1 MLRCRSSSRPDWRQP
16 HDASIA
22 YRQGHRHAVGGV
34 TGPLLAAAA
43 AMLGVYGAWEAL
55 AIAEQLRPAQ
65 AVGRALVPLRL
76 AGRVGRAPT
85 VPERRRLAIVAA
97 GTLLV
102 AGWLLAGPAAGILF
116 GAAAP
121 IAVGPVL
128 AARRRRW
135 QRALGD
141 GVPGVARA
149 LADALAGG
157 HSIRGALEGLD
168 AGAHSPGASSLASPA
183 GDRTDGLPGP
193 AGAEMRTVAHH
204 LALGVSTEAVLIGLR
219 DRAAHPAWDTLV
231 AAILLQRDAG
241 GDLAALLRSIAESAE
256 HARRVEADARGLTAQ
271 ARATARLVAGLPCAA
286 LALSELLAPGTLGAL
301 VGDPRSRV
309 LLLAG
314 TTLAAAALVAIGR
327 IARVGGP

>member
-1 MLRCRSSSRPDWRQP
+1 
-16 HDASIA
+16 
-22 YRQGHRHAVGGV
+22 V

-55 AIAEQLRPAQ
+55 TIVEQLRPAQ
-65 AVGRALVPLRL
+65 AVGRALAPLRL

-85 VPERRRLAIVAA
+85 VPERRRLAMVAA
-97 GTLLV
+97 GTLLA
-102 AGWLLAGPAAGILF
+102 AGWLLVGPVAGILLGTVGPAA
-116 GAAAP
+116 
-121 IAVGPVL
+121 VGPAL

-135 QRALGD
+135 RRALGD

-157 HSIRGALEGLD
+157 HSIRGALEGLG
-168 AGAHSPGASSLASPA
+168 AGGYRPGSSSFADS
-183 GDRTDGLPGP
+183 GDHTDGLPGP
-193 AGAEMRTVAHH
+193 VGSEMRTVAHCI
-204 LALGVSTEAVLIGLR
+204 ALGVPTETVLIGLR

-231 AAILLQRDAG
+231 AAILLQREAG
-241 GDLAALLRSIAESAE
+241 GDLAALLRSIAESTE
-256 HARRVEADARGLTAQ
+256 HACRVEADARGLTAQ
-271 ARATARLVAGLPCAA
+271 ARATARLVAGLPCVA

-309 LLLAG
+309 PLLAG
-314 TTLAAAALVAIGR
+314 ATLAAAALVAIGR